1 MPSTTRRSL
10 LFSLVLRM
18 GLALLALVLPG
29 GRAWGESPP
38 PRTATGPAATPPAAK
53 PATPPAAA
61 WVERSNAHAQV
72 LLQVTARFEP
82 ETAGEYGILGVDD
95 KIVDLGP
102 GWVARYQKAMSEALA
117 ELRKRQQ
124 AETDPLVRQ
133 DLEILVQAAEQ
144 SLAESR
150 IEDRLFVPYYNLPR
164 IIFNGLHALLD
175 DQVPPERRPAALVRL
190 RRYAGL
196 EPGTTPLVG
205 LAMAH
210 TRERLSTAN
219 QAGLLGPAR
228 AEVERDL
235 GNAPIIIDGMAQLFT
250 RYGIAGFAEAHAKLK
265 QQLGAY
271 QDFVR
276 KEILPRARTDFR
288 LPPEYYA
295 FRLQRVGVD
304 IAPEMLRTLA
314 HDAFAKI
321 QGEMQVLAKEVAK
334 RRGLPV
340 SDYRE
345 VIRAL
350 KKEQLVGEAIMPH
363 YRGRLGEIEEIVR
376 REKLVSLPV
385 RPARIRL
392 SSEAETATSP
402 APHMDAPPL
411 LNNHGEQGEFVLPLN
426 IPAPPAPAAGA
437 GGKTA
442 TAKLEYDDFTYA
454 AASWSLTVH
463 EARPGHEMQFAAMIE
478 RGVSVARA
486 IFAFNSVNV
495 EGWGLYSEYLI
506 KPFMPPDGQL
516 ISLQFRLQRAA
527 RAFLDPELQ
536 AGLITPAQAKAVLLN
551 DVVLSEA
558 MATQEVERYTFRA
571 PGQATSYFYGYIKL
585 LGLRE
590 EVEKALG
597 PKFDARAFHD
607 FILGQGL
614 LPPTL
619 LRKAVLAQFMPPAA
633 AAPRK

>member
-1 MPSTTRRSL
+1 
-10 LFSLVLRM
+10 M
-18 GLALLALVLPG
+18 GLALLGVTLSGVVA
-29 GRAWGESPP
+29 RGESPP
-38 PRTATGPAATPPAAK
+38 IPAPRAANAPGTGAPSPPPSTPSP
-53 PATPPAAA
+53 PPAAA

-72 LLQVTARFEP
+72 LLQVIARFHP
-82 ETAGEYGILGVDD
+82 ETAGEYGVMGLDE
-95 KIVDLGP
+95 KIIDLGP
-102 GWVARYQKAMSEALA
+102 GSVARYQKALEEALG
-117 ELRKRQQ
+117 ELRKRLQ

-133 DLEILVQAAEQ
+133 DLEILVQAAAQDIE
-144 SLAESR
+144 ESR
-150 IEDRLFVPYYNLPR
+150 LDERYFLPYDNVPRLVFG
-164 IIFNGLHALLD
+164 GLHALLD
-175 DQVPPERRPAALVRL
+175 DQIPPERRPAALVRL

-196 EPGTTPLVG
+196 EPGIKPLVE
-205 LAMAH
+205 LAMAE
-210 TRERLSTAN
+210 TRERLATP
-219 QAGLLGPAR
+219 GLLGPAR
-228 AEVERDL
+228 AELERDL
-235 GNAPIIIDGMAQLFT
+235 TNGPILIDGMAQLFT
-250 RYGIAGFAEAHAKLK
+250 KYNITGYAEAHAKLK

-271 QDFVR
+271 QDFLR
-276 KEILPRARTDFR
+276 KEVLPRARSDFR

-295 FRLQRVGVD
+295 FRLRHVGVD
-304 IAPEMLRTLA
+304 IGPEMLRALA
-314 HDAFAKI
+314 HAAFTQI
-321 QGEMQVLAKEVAK
+321 QGEMQVLAKAVAAQH
-334 RRGLPV
+334 GLQA
-340 SDYRE
+340 SDYRD

-350 KKEQLVGEAIMPH
+350 KKEQLVGETIMSH
-363 YRGRLGEIEEIVR
+363 YRGRLGEIEGIVR

-392 SSEAETATSP
+392 SSEAETATQP
-402 APHMDAPPL
+402 APHMHPPPL

-426 IPAPPAPAAGA
+426 IPAPPGSAAA
-437 GGKTA
+437 QLK
-442 TAKLEYDDFTYA
+442 YDDFTYA

-571 PGQATSYFYGYIKL
+571 PGQATSYFYGYTKL

-590 EVEKALG
+590 EVQKALG

-614 LPPTL
+614 LPPAL
-619 LRKAVLAQFMPPAA
+619 LRKAVLARFMPPAA